1 MSSDLYKELGVQK
14 GASPED
20 IKRAYRKEALAKH
33 PDRGGSK
40 EDFQRLQAAYDVLSN
55 PDRRAVYDQTGEVGE
70 QAQGGHMPNMS
81 ELFSMFGPGLA
92 SAGLSSMFGSGFGS
106 GFGPSAGRVKP
117 ARGPNKLHEIGLTL
131 AEMYSG
137 KRFTLN
143 MKRDVLC
150 AGCGGSGGS
159 EIKKC
164 EACRGQGVRMRM
176 QQMGPIMAMSQEAC
190 DTCQQTGE
198 RVVTACSSC
207 GGKRVRED
215 EHRLEVVVE
224 PGMKE
229 GDRLVFPGQ
238 CSESPHFEAPG
249 DVMLVIRASST
260 EVSSEFKRWADD
272 LVVDVQLTLAE
283 SLLGFTRVFD
293 THPSGEPVTYENKK
307 VVIEGDI
314 LKVEGAGMPVRGFS
328 DKKGDLQIVC
338 HIRREQGTWSDEQRR
353 ALASALT
360 N

>member
-1 MSSDLYKELGVQK
+1 MSADLYKELGLQK

-33 PDRGGSK
+33 PDRGGAK

-55 PDRRAVYDQTGEVGE
+55 PDRRSVYDQTGEVGE
-70 QAQGGHMPNMS
+70 QATGMHMPNLS

-92 SAGLSSMFGSGFGS
+92 SAGLSRMFSFGST
-106 GFGPSAGRVKP
+106 GRVKA
-117 ARGPNKLHEIGLTL
+117 ARGPNKHHEIGLTM

-150 AGCGGSGGS
+150 SDCGGSGGA

-164 EACRGQGVRMRM
+164 EACRGQGVHMRM
-176 QQMGPIMAMSQEAC
+176 QQMGPVMAMSQESC
-190 DTCQQTGE
+190 VTCQQTGE
-198 RVVTACSSC
+198 RVVTACSAC
-207 GGKRVRED
+207 NGKRVRE
-215 EHRLEVVVE
+215 EENRLEVVVE

-238 CSESPHFEAPG
+238 CSESPQFEAPG
-249 DVMLVIRASST
+249 DVILVIR
-260 EVSSEFKRWADD
+260 VSSAEDSIFNRWADD
-272 LVVDVQLTLAE
+272 LAVDIQLTLAE
-283 SLLGFTRVFD
+283 SLLGFKRVFD
-293 THPSGEPVTYENKK
+293 THPSGTPVTYSSEK

-314 LKVEGAGMPVRGFS
+314 LKVEGAGMPVRGTER
-328 DKKGDLQIVC
+328 KGILQIVC
-338 HIRREQGTWSDEQRR
+338 HIMREQGAWSDEQRR
-353 ALASALT
+353 ALALALGV
-360 N
+360 

>member
-1 MSSDLYKELGVQK
+1 MSSDLYSVLGLQK

-33 PDRGGSK
+33 PDRGGAK
-40 EDFQRLQAAYDVLSN
+40 EDFQKLQAAYDVLSN

-70 QAQGGHMPNMS
+70 QATGSHMPNMS

-92 SAGLSSMFGSGFGS
+92 SAGLSSMFGAGFGS
-106 GFGPSAGRVKP
+106 MPGFGPSAGRMKP

-159 EIKKC
+159 DIKKC

-176 QQMGPIMAMSQEAC
+176 QQMGPITAMSQEPC
-190 DTCQQTGE
+190 DACQQTGE

-207 GGKRVRED
+207 NGKRVRE
-215 EHRLEVVVE
+215 EENRLEVVVE
-224 PGMKE
+224 PGMKD
-229 GDRLVFPGQ
+229 GDRLVFSGQ
-238 CSESPHFEAPG
+238 CSESPQFEAPG
-249 DVMLVIRASST
+249 DVILVIRAST
-260 EVSSEFKRWADD
+260 AEESEFKRWADD
-272 LVVDVQLTLAE
+272 LVVDVQLSLAE
-283 SLLGFTRVFD
+283 SLLGFTRVFAD
-293 THPSGEPVTYENKK
+293 HPSGESVTYENKK

-314 LKVEGAGMPVRGFS
+314 LKVEGAGMPTRGTN
-328 DKKGDLQIVC
+328 KKGYLQIIC
-338 HIRREQGTWSDEQRR
+338 HIKREQGTWSDEQRR
-353 ALASALT
+353 ALAAALI